1 MKNGAQN
8 SENSARQVVDHW
20 MTRMTFSTK
29 QQLLLQSLCNTL
41 ALGIV
46 WHSLLFFHMKMS
58 WNFDRSFRSSM
69 TQMTS
74 LMHSLCAS
82 TCKASVA
89 ILALERFGTGVNIF
103 MLAQLGIVSE
113 AFAAYITLEF
123 SIVDGSVFAVHV
135 PRHFP
140 SSHHFTTFR
149 TWNFDMD
156 PINMFFQIIWILE
169 SSRTMWAN

>member
-1 MKNGAQN
+1 
-8 SENSARQVVDHW
+8 
-20 MTRMTFSTK
+20 
-29 QQLLLQSLCNTL
+29 
-41 ALGIV
+41 
-46 WHSLLFFHMKMS
+46 
-58 WNFDRSFRSSM
+58 
-69 TQMTS
+69 
-74 LMHSLCAS
+74 MHGLCAS

-149 TWNFDMD
+149 TWNLDVD
-156 PINMFFQIIWILE
+156 PINVFLQIIRILE
-169 SSRTMWAN
+169 SGWTMWANQLGRTMHCIHMLFQVVDMRSAFFANFFTWSYLVFQGSVFLCSVIICMMTLRIKDNFAI